1 MLKKLD
7 KHTID
12 LAVCIASLETQ
23 KQPARADE
31 IGKVLLLSRD
41 YVITLVSAL
50 KKAGIV
56 TTVRGIKGGYRLSKQ
71 VDGITLGDIV
81 RATGGDTGII
91 TDPTTKVLRE
101 ALCAS
106 TDCFMDELSKV
117 TVGDVV
123 TPFKRMNS
131 KVIKQVTG
139 DRK

>member
-23 KQPARADE
+23 QQPARADE

-56 TTVRGIKGGYRLSKQ
+56 TTVRGLKGGYRLSKQ

-81 RATGGDTGII
+81 RATGGDRDIL
-91 TDPTTKVLRE
+91 DKPTTKALRE
-101 ALCAS
+101 TLCKA
-106 TDCFMDELSKV
+106 TDSFMDELGKV

-123 TPFKRMNS
+123 TQFKRMNS
-131 KVIKQVTG
+131 KVLKEVREE
-139 DRK
+139 RK